1 MPIRYNSVSQ
11 PMTKVQK
18 HFRLQRPL
26 DESLMQQIADANSI
40 YGIERIVIAPSRE
53 ELMVEFDASRLRTT
67 EVETALQRAGIPV
80 VATVPA

>member
-1 MPIRYNSVSQ
+1 
-11 PMTKVQK
+11 MTKVQK

-40 YGIERIVIAPSRE
+40 YGIERIIISPSRE
-53 ELMVEFDASRLRTT
+53 ELMVEFDATRLRTI

-80 VATVPA
+80 VAAIPA

>member
-1 MPIRYNSVSQ
+1 
-11 PMTKVQK
+11 MTKVQK

-26 DESLMQQIADANSI
+26 DDSLMEKIADANSI
-40 YGIERIVIAPSRE
+40 YGIERIAIAPSRE

-80 VATVPA
+80 IEVFSAA

>member
-1 MPIRYNSVSQ
+1 
-11 PMTKVQK
+11 MTKVQK

-40 YGIERIVIAPSRE
+40 YGIERIVISPSRE
-53 ELMVEFDASRLRTT
+53 ELMVEFDATRLRTI

-80 VATVPA
+80 AAVVPA

>member
-1 MPIRYNSVSQ
+1 
-11 PMTKVQK
+11 MTKVQK

-40 YGIERIVIAPSRE
+40 YGIERILIAPSRE
-53 ELMVEFDASRLRTT
+53 ELVVEFDASRLRTI

-80 VATVPA
+80 LAIVPA

>member
-1 MPIRYNSVSQ
+1 
-11 PMTKVQK
+11 MTKVQK

-53 ELMVEFDASRLRTT
+53 ELMVEFDATRVRTT
-67 EVETALQRAGIPV
+67 DVEMVLQRAGIPV
-80 VATVPA
+80 VAVVPASA

>member
-1 MPIRYNSVSQ
+1 
-11 PMTKVQK
+11 MTKVQK

-40 YGIERIVIAPSRE
+40 YGIERIVISPSRE
-53 ELMVEFDASRLRTT
+53 ELMVEFDATRLRTI

-80 VATVPA
+80 VAVVPRLT

>member
-1 MPIRYNSVSQ
+1 
-11 PMTKVQK
+11 MTKVQK

-40 YGIERIVIAPSRE
+40 YGIERIQIAPSRE
-53 ELMVEFDASRLRTT
+53 ELMVEFDASRLRAI

-80 VATVPA
+80 VAIFSAA

>member
-1 MPIRYNSVSQ
+1 
-11 PMTKVQK
+11 MTKVQK

-53 ELMVEFDASRLRTT
+53 ELMVEFDATRVRTT
-67 EVETALQRAGIPV
+67 DVEMVLQRAGIPV
-80 VATVPA
+80 VAVIPASA